1 MDQDLVKFEIKL
13 NSLIRDTKII
23 MWLSVISLIT
33 LPLYLISLLYFLFY
47 NLKLSKLKNDQS
59 LRGIFN
65 KLKGK
70 TTKELKSIQ
79 GSSEPL
85 EQGVAGFLLAHKS
98 MVTVLTIIGII
109 IAIIIGVISIYYQM
123 GWQVT

>member
-1 MDQDLVKFEIKL
+1 MDQDLVKFEVKL
-13 NSLIRDTKII
+13 DSIIRDAKII
-23 MWLSVISLIT
+23 MWLSVISLIAV
-33 LPLYLISLLYFLFY
+33 PLFLITLLYFLFY
-47 NLKLSKLKNDQS
+47 SFNLSKLKNNQS

-85 EQGVAGFLLAHKS
+85 EQGVAGLLLANKS
-98 MVTVLTIIGII
+98 MVTVLTIIGVI
-109 IAIIIGVISIYYQM
+109 IAIIIGVISISYHM

>member
-85 EQGVAGFLLAHKS
+85 EQGVAGLLLAHKS